1 MLTSLAISLLL
12 SPAMASSHREAPSI
26 ALDPTA
32 DITDLYAFLNPND
45 TDQLVIL
52 MNVNPL
58 QDPGGGPNFHGF
70 DENVRYTIHIDHDG
84 DGIEDMSW
92 RYEFDNSAFA
102 YGGEW
107 LYNFGDVGG
116 TTADLNAN
124 LNSYQTY
131 TVQRYVG
138 PGGLPITVVNDGVV
152 APAHVGDASNAS
164 GGYTPTS
171 TTPGQITADHTIQV
185 SNPTGD
191 YQYFAGPR
199 QEGFFVDL
207 GKTFDLLAVCDG
219 NPNVNTLLG
228 KNISTIGLEVPVKF
242 ITRDGNPAATALQN
256 EVVAIWATTS
266 RQKAKIH
273 FDDGSP
279 PGAGG
284 PWVQVARLGNPLI
297 NEVGI
302 GLADKDL
309 FNASHPSDDIQ
320 FAGYVTSP
328 TLPVY
333 LDALCGVPVPI
344 NPTSD
349 PCIGTGGREDLV
361 MALLTGHPA
370 LGTQPASASS
380 GFCLGSSIPGTSSGE
395 VFVPFDALR
404 INLDVRAAAFDANAT
419 DGNGSLGYWPNGR
432 WVEDDVVDV
441 ALSAFGG
448 LLIDGT
454 TVSDGVDATG
464 LYFLTS
470 FPFLGD
476 PWSGSSAP
484 FPAR

>member
-1 MLTSLAISLLL
+1 
-12 SPAMASSHREAPSI
+12 MASSHREAPSI

-45 TDQLVIL
+45 DTKLVIL

-70 DENVRYTIHIDHDG
+70 DENVRYEIHIDNEG
-84 DGIEDMSW
+84 DGLEDISY
-92 RYEFDNSAFA
+92 RFEFDNSDFA

-116 TTADLNAN
+116 TTADLNTN

-131 TVQRYVG
+131 TVQKYTG
-138 PGGLPITVVNDGVV
+138 TGGLPTTVVSDGVV

-164 GGYTPTS
+164 GGYTPNA
-171 TTPGQITADHTIQV
+171 TTPGQITTDHIASV
-185 SNPTGD
+185 SNRTGE
-191 YQYFAGPR
+191 YKYFAGPR
-199 QEGFFVDL
+199 QEGFYVDL
-207 GKTFDLLAVCDG
+207 GKTFDLLAICDG

-228 KNISTIGLEVPVKF
+228 KNVHTIAIEVPVDT
-242 ITRDGNPAATALQN
+242 ITRNGHAATTGLQN
-256 EVVAIWATTS
+256 EIVAIWATTS
-266 RQKAKIH
+266 RKKAKIH

-279 PGAGG
+279 PAAGG
-284 PWVQVARLGNPLI
+284 PWVQVSRLGNPLI

-320 FAGYVTSP
+320 FAGYVVSP

-333 LDALCGVPVPI
+333 LDALCGVPVPTDPI
-344 NPTSD
+344 SD

-361 MALLTGHPA
+361 QALLTGMPA
-370 LGTQPASASS
+370 LGTQPASSS
-380 GFCLGSSIPGTSSGE
+380 GGFCLGSAIPGTTGGE
-395 VFVPFDALR
+395 TFVPFDALR
-404 INLDVRAAAFDANAT
+404 INLDPSAGAFDLNTA

-448 LLIDGT
+448 LLINGT
-454 TVSDGVDATG
+454 TFVSDGVDATG